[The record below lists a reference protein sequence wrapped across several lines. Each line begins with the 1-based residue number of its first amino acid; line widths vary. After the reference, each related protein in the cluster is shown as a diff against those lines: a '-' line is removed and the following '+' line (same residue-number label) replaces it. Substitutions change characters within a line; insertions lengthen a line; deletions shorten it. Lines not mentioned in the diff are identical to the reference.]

1 MVTRPTGS
9 AWVHR
14 LEWVIA
20 LAGAL
25 PFALATIALLWGDS
39 HIRVPAIAA
48 LVTVSAI
55 ALSHLGGIEA
65 GLALHDE
72 NLTTGTRTIAI
83 AIGVVTSAAAWG
95 VLWLPSPQWQLATS
109 LGLFIGVWLADL
121 WLSRHGLLPAW
132 FVDLRT
138 AITALVAVI
147 LGIAL
152 YLL

>member
-1 MVTRPTGS
+1 MPRVTGS
-9 AWVHR
+9 TWVRR
-14 LEWVIA
+14 LEWAIA
-20 LAGAL
+20 FAGAL
-25 PFALATIALLWGDS
+25 PFAVATVALLWGDS

-55 ALSHLGGIEA
+55 VLSHLGGIEA

-72 NLTTGTRTIAI
+72 SATTSTRTIAI
-83 AIGVVTSAAAWG
+83 GLGVVASVAAWS
-95 VLWLPSPQWQLATS
+95 VLWLPSPQSQLATS
-109 LGLFIGVWLADL
+109 LGLFVAMWGADL
-121 WLSRHGLLPAW
+121 WLSRHGLVPSW

>member
-1 MVTRPTGS
+1 MPRASGS

-14 LEWVIA
+14 LEWAIA
-20 LAGAL
+20 FAGLL
-25 PFALATIALLWGDS
+25 PFVAATVAMLWGDS

-55 ALSHLGGIEA
+55 LLSHLGGIEA

-72 NLTTGTRTIAI
+72 SASTSTRTIAI
-83 AIGVVTSAAAWG
+83 GLGVVASVAAWG
-95 VLWLPSPQWQLATS
+95 VLWLPSPQSQLATA
-109 LGLFIGVWLADL
+109 LGLFVAVWAVDL
-121 WLSRHGLLPAW
+121 WLSRHGLVPAW

-152 YLL
+152 FLL

>member
-1 MVTRPTGS
+1 MRATAP
-9 AWVHR
+9 AWVRR

-20 LAGAL
+20 FAGAL
-25 PFALATIALLWGDS
+25 PFALATVALLWGDS

-65 GLALHDE
+65 GLAINDE
-72 NLTTGTRTIAI
+72 NATPLTRTIAI
-83 AIGVVTSAAAWG
+83 ALGVVASTAAWG
-95 VLWLPSPQWQLATS
+95 VLWLPSPTWQLATS
-109 LGLFIGVWLADL
+109 LGLFVAVWAVDL
-121 WLSRHGLLPAW
+121 WLSRHGLVPAW

>member
-1 MVTRPTGS
+1 MRPGGA
-9 AWVHR
+9 AWIRR
-14 LEWVIA
+14 LQWAIA
-20 LAGAL
+20 VAGAL
-25 PFALATIALLWGDS
+25 PFALATFALLWGES

-55 ALSHLGGIEA
+55 AISHLGGIEA

-72 NLTTGTRTIAI
+72 AATALTRTIAI
-83 AIGVVTSAAAWG
+83 AVGVITSAAAWG
-95 VLWLPSPQWQLATS
+95 VLWLPSPRWQLATS
-109 LGLFIGVWLADL
+109 LGLFLAVWAFDL
-121 WLSRHGLLPAW
+121 WLSRRGLVPSW

>member
-1 MVTRPTGS
+1 MAAAGP
-9 AWVHR
+9 AWVRR

-20 LAGAL
+20 FAGAL
-25 PFALATIALLWGDS
+25 PFALATVALLWGDS

-55 ALSHLGGIEA
+55 AISHLGGIEA
-65 GLALHDE
+65 GLALQDQ
-72 NLTTGTRTIAI
+72 NTTPLARTIAI
-83 AIGVVTSAAAWG
+83 ALGVITSTAAWG
-95 VLWLPSPQWQLATS
+95 VLWLPSPQSQLATS
-109 LGLFIGVWLADL
+109 LGLFVGVWAADL
-121 WLSRHGLLPAW
+121 WLSRHGLVPAW

>member
-1 MVTRPTGS
+1 MRAAAP
-9 AWVHR
+9 AWVRR

-20 LAGAL
+20 FAGAL
-25 PFALATIALLWGDS
+25 PFALATVALLWGDS

-55 ALSHLGGIEA
+55 ALSHLGGLAA
-65 GLALHDE
+65 GLAINDE
-72 NLTTGTRTIAI
+72 SSTPLMRTAAI
-83 AIGVVTSAAAWG
+83 AVGVVTSTAAWG

-109 LGLFIGVWLADL
+109 LGLFVAVWAFDL
-121 WLSRHGLLPAW
+121 WLSRHGLVPAW

-138 AITALVAVI
+138 AITVLVAVI

>member
-1 MVTRPTGS
+1 MRSGGP

-20 LAGAL
+20 FAGAL
-25 PFALATIALLWGDS
+25 PFAIATAAMLWGDS

-55 ALSHLGGIEA
+55 AISHLGGIEA
-65 GLALHDE
+65 GLAIRDE
-72 NLTTGTRTIAI
+72 HGTALTRTLAI
-83 AIGVVTSAAAWG
+83 ALGVVTSTAAWG
-95 VLWLPSPQWQLATS
+95 VLWLPSPTSQLATS
-109 LGLFIGVWLADL
+109 LGVFVATWAVDLF
-121 WLSRHGLLPAW
+121 LSRHGLVPAW

>member
-1 MVTRPTGS
+1 MRSGS

-14 LEWVIA
+14 IEWVIA
-20 LAGAL
+20 FAGAL
-25 PFALATIALLWGDS
+25 PYALATLALRWGDS

-72 NLTTGTRTIAI
+72 NGTPLTRAIAI
-83 AIGVVTSAAAWG
+83 ALGVVASAAAWG
-95 VLWLPSPQWQLATS
+95 VLWLPSPQSQLATS
-109 LGLFIGVWLADL
+109 LGLFVAVWAVDL
-121 WLSRHGLLPAW
+121 FLSRHGLVPAW

-138 AITALVAVI
+138 AISALVAII